1 MAITAADFELP
12 GGIQSYEQFKK
23 AQTAPKF
30 IEERDVN
37 NEMGQKEFLL
47 LFTTQLQNQK
57 LEKVDR
63 HQQLQL
69 VSVNVKEN
77 KKKKKGEKLRKETRR
92 YKKD

>member
-47 LFTTQLQNQK
+47 LFTKPSTAKPIRALVLCYRSSLSKRQPIFQLG
-57 LEKVDR
+57 E
-63 HQQLQL
+63 L
-69 VSVNVKEN
+69 V
-77 KKKKKGEKLRKETRR
+77 LP
-92 YKKD
+92 